1 MTVIVIV
8 TVWINDPLKTGKV
21 KSCSSER
28 ILEQCAT
35 FRAWHKKDW
44 KLIPKHFFELKSFPG
59 ILETLPGT
67 EKAALLEFKHFPVC
81 LRKEKYKHKW
91 LSKAGYQV
99 LSKIPR
105 SRLYYWCYRYIRSL
119 RVAVPY
125 FICRGQGAATRRLP
139 HTFPALRSIYLPSL
153 CVIKYVRKYSLTA
166 HLALPENNFLWAINR
181 LSRRFPPQTLFCS
194 ILLTP

>member
-1 MTVIVIV
+1 MRPSVP
-8 TVWINDPLKTGKV
+8 D
-21 KSCSSER
+21 
-28 ILEQCAT
+28 
-35 FRAWHKKDW
+35 KKDW

-67 EKAALLEFKHFPVC
+67 EKAAFLEFKHFPVC

-119 RVAVPY
+119 RVAAPY

-181 LSRRFPPQTLFCS
+181 LSRRFPPKNAILFH
-194 ILLTP
+194 TPYTIACVAGVEKGKRGSEMGGGLGR